1 MTANK
6 KKYISPK
13 LENYQPLTYSSNDP
27 ELKLFPKEQL
37 PTIRKSLA
45 S

>member
-1 MTANK
+1 MNLNK

-13 LENYQPLTYSSNDP
+13 LENYQPLAYSSNSL
-27 ELKLFPKEQL
+27 EIKGSQKEQL
-37 PTIRKSLA
+37 PTTEKSLA

>member
-13 LENYQPLTYSSNDP
+13 LENYQPLAYSSNEL

-37 PTIRKSLA
+37 PTTQKSLA